1 MAPLPK
7 GFLLATEEAAIKKPG
22 RKDLLLIY
30 SEAEAAMA
38 GVFTTNKVKGA
49 PVRLC
54 IGRIRSGRGRAIISN
69 SGNANVCTGRRGMRD
84 AREMAGIVARGLSVD
99 ERLVHVCSTGV
110 IGAPLPM
117 ERIRP
122 KLEGISADLGRAGL
136 EEAARAIMTTD
147 TFPKLASKTLR
158 ISGKTVRIAAV
169 AKGAGMIHPKMATM
183 LCFIMTDAA
192 VGKGLLKRL
201 LKDAADRTFNR
212 LTVDGDT
219 STSDT
224 ALLMANGLA
233 GNAPVVAGSKDAA
246 RFGRALHDICHE
258 LARMIARDGE
268 GATKLVEVEV
278 RGAKSAKD
286 AARGAFAV
294 ANSLLVKT
302 ALYGNDSNWGRIMA
316 ALGSSGIAMD
326 EEKTDIYIGKVKIAG
341 RGRATGK
348 DALAGEVLKRSK
360 EVRLSVNLG
369 LGDAS
374 DRVLTCDLSEEYVRI
389 NAEYRT

>member
-1 MAPLPK
+1 
-7 GFLLATEEAAIKKPG
+7 
-22 RKDLLLIY
+22 
-30 SEAEAAMA
+30 
-38 GVFTTNKVKGA
+38 
-49 PVRLC
+49 
-54 IGRIRSGRGRAIISN
+54 
-69 SGNANVCTGRRGMRD
+69 
-84 AREMAGIVARGLSVD
+84 MAGIVARGLSVD